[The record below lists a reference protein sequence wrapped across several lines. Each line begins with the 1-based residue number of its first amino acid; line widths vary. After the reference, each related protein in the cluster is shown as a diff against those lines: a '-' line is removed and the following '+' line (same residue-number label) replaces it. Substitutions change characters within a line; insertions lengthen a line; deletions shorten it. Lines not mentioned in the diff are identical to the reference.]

1 MPELMI
7 IWLQTE
13 VATDLGTGD
22 GKAEGVLASGGKL
35 DGLHLRHVLVL
46 GDGDLNLDRG
56 GGSHGIGV
64 AESSISESMVSKS
77 GVAKT
82 MVSEA
87 GVSESVGQD
96 GGNSRGSLS
105 GFLISGSLPAG
116 LALLQAGDLV
126 AEGVY
131 ASGLMG
137 GVLDDRHGHL
147 NLVHHGL
154 GHGVGVAG
162 IAKAMVAEA
171 TIGQTPVGQ
180 NNLEQEN

>member
-1 MPELMI
+1 MVV

-22 GKAEGVLASGGKL
+22 GKAEGVLAGGGEL

-46 GDGDLNLDRG
+46 GHGHLNLNG
-56 GGSHGIGV
+56 GRGSHGVGVAVESGV
-64 AESSISESMVSKS
+64 AESS
-77 GVAKT
+77 VAKT
-82 MVSEA
+82 MVAKA

-180 NNLEQEN
+180 NNLEWKN

>member
-1 MPELMI
+1 MVV

-13 VATDLGTGD
+13 VATDLGAGD
-22 GKAEGVLASGGKL
+22 GKAEGVLACRGEL

-46 GDGDLNLDRG
+46 GHGHLNLNRG
-56 GGSHGIGV
+56 GGSHGVGV
-64 AESSISESMVSKS
+64 AESS
-77 GVAKT
+77 VAKT
-82 MVSEA
+82 VVAEA
-87 GVSESVGQD
+87 ESVGQD

-105 GFLISGSLPAG
+105 GFLVSGSLPAG
-116 LALLQAGDLV
+116 LALLEAGDGV
-126 AEGVY
+126 AEGVL
-131 ASGLMG
+131 AAGVNG

-147 NLVHHGL
+147 DLVHHGL

-180 NNLEQEN
+180 NNLKQEN